1 MDVLTVA
8 LVALLASGL
17 TLFSGFGLGT
27 LLLPVFALF
36 MPVDVAV
43 GATALVH
50 AANNVFKVAVVGRQA
65 DWGIALRF
73 GVPAILAAFLG
84 AALLGLVAVAEP
96 WFQYTVGGRQ
106 AVVTPVKLS
115 LAALMAAFALF
126 ELLPKLRDFQM
137 RGNHL
142 VTGGIL
148 SGFFGGFSGHQ
159 GALRSAFLVKAGM
172 SPAAF
177 VGTTAVISFSV
188 DAVRIAV
195 YAVSLFVL
203 ESGTPVGPD
212 AAPLVW
218 TGIAAAFVGVFVGS
232 RLLHKV
238 TMRFIQYLTGIL
250 LLLVSLALGSGII

>member
-1 MDVLTVA
+1 MDVLIVA

-65 DWGIALRF
+65 DWRIALRF
-73 GVPAILAAFLG
+73 GLPAVLAALAG
-84 AALLGLVAVAEP
+84 AALLGLVAGAEP
-96 WFQYTVGGRQ
+96 WFEYTVAGKL

-115 LAALMAAFALF
+115 LAVLMAGFALF
-126 ELLPKLRDFQM
+126 ELLPRLRDFRM
-137 RGNHL
+137 RSDHL
-142 VTGGIL
+142 VAGGLL

-159 GALRSAFLVKAGM
+159 GALRSAFLVKADL

-177 VGTTAVISFSV
+177 VGTAAVISFSV

-203 ESGTPVGPD
+203 GSGTPVGAN
-212 AAPLVW
+212 AAPLVL

-238 TMRFIQYLTGIL
+238 TMRFIQYLTGVL
-250 LLLVSLALGSGII
+250 LLLVALALGSGII